1 MQKNDIILLAF
12 CAVCDGGTEIV
23 KYMATTIITKE
34 QWAESER
41 FLTKLKE
48 INIRFAQERG
58 RARLAHTET
67 YGCQQNVNDTERIR
81 GMLKRAGFEFT
92 DDAKEAD
99 LVIYNTCAVRENA
112 EQRVFGRL
120 GILKHIK
127 ETRPEMLVA
136 VCGCMVQQEHITE
149 KIKKVHNHVDLIFGT
164 HALYRMPELLYRT
177 ITEKKTVVDITDSD
191 GAICEDVP
199 ILRDKEEKA
208 WVSVMYGCNNFCTYC
223 IVPYVR
229 GRERSR
235 KPEDIINEIKGLV
248 ANGTSEISLLGQNV
262 NSYGKDL
269 ETDIDFS
276 DLLRMVND
284 IPGVERIRFMTSHPK
299 DISDKLIYTIRDC
312 DKICKQLHLP
322 LQSGSD
328 KILKDM
334 NRHYTKE
341 QYLNIVDKLK
351 KEIPDI
357 TLTTDIIVGFPTE
370 TTPDFKETLDVLKR
384 VRYDNI
390 FSFIY
395 SRREGTPAAKL
406 DFVLSD
412 EEIHKNF
419 EEMLEIQNQI
429 CLEKNIEYK
438 DKIQTVLVE
447 DVSDTEP
454 TILTGRNDGGKLV
467 TFAGDASLK
476 GKYVKVKIT
485 KPKQWS
491 LEGEL
496 Q

>member
-1 MQKNDIILLAF
+1 MSTK
-12 CAVCDGGTEIV
+12 V
-23 KYMATTIITKE
+23 ITKE
-34 QWAESER
+34 QWRESEV
-41 FLTKLKE
+41 FLAKLKE
-48 INIRFAQERG
+48 ENMHFAAING
-58 RARLAHTET
+58 RVRLAHTET

-81 GMLKRAGFEFT
+81 GMLEKAGYGFT
-92 DDAKEAD
+92 DNAEEAD
-99 LVIYNTCAVRENA
+99 IVIYNTCAVRENA

-127 ETRPEMLVA
+127 ETKPDLIVA
-136 VCGCMVQQEHITE
+136 VCGCMVQQEHICE
-149 KIKKVHNHVDLIFGT
+149 KIQKVHDHVDLIFGT

-177 ITEKKTVVDITDSD
+177 IDEKKQVVDITDSD
-191 GAICEDVP
+191 GAICEEVP

-208 WVSVMYGCNNFCTYC
+208 WVSIMYGCNNFCTYC

-235 KPEDIINEIKGLV
+235 KPEDIIAEIKELV
-248 ANGTSEISLLGQNV
+248 ENGTTEISLLGQNV

-269 ETDIDFS
+269 GIDIDFA

-284 IPGVERIRFMTSHPK
+284 IEGVKRIRFMTSHPK
-299 DISDKLIYTIRDC
+299 DLSDKVIYAMRDC
-312 DKICKQLHLP
+312 EKICKQLHLP

-328 KILKDM
+328 KILKEM
-334 NRHYTKE
+334 NRHYTKDRYIE
-341 QYLNIVDKLK
+341 IIDKVK
-351 KEIPDI
+351 KEIPGI

-370 TTPDFKETLDVLKR
+370 TTEDFEETVKMLEY
-384 VRYDNI
+384 VRYDSI

-419 EEMLEIQNQI
+419 DRLLEVQNQI
-429 CLEKNIEYK
+429 CLEKNLEYFGREE
-438 DKIQTVLVE
+438 IVLV
-447 DVSDTEP
+447 DGVSKTNPDM
-454 TILTGRNDGGKLV
+454 LSGRTDGGKIVNFVGDESLV
-467 TFAGDASLK
+467 GE
-476 GKYVKVKIT
+476 YVKVKIT

-496 Q
+496 I